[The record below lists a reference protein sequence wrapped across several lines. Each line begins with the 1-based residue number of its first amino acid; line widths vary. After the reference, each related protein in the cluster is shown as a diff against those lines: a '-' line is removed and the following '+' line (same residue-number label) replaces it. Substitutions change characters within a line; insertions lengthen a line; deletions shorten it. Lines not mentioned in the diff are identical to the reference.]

1 MGEEVE
7 NKNAIVEGIEK
18 NKVIE
23 INELAL
29 SDMGPAYEVFRR
41 SIPVAFEQE
50 GLTELTEEIR
60 QEIEGKRRML
70 HDALFTVGTAVRFL
84 VARMDGNIVGVIS
97 FGPCNDDIIKCTD
110 DRLKNV
116 GELGSIYVL
125 PEYQGRG
132 IGSALIKA
140 MANQLAER
148 GIDSFCLDSGYR
160 HAQEKWLQ
168 KFGQPYTT
176 VQDYWGP
183 GSVHMVWY
191 CKTAD
196 YVG

>member
-1 MGEEVE
+1 M
-7 NKNAIVEGIEK
+7 

-29 SDMGPAYEVFRR
+29 SDMDLAYQVFRR
-41 SIPVAFEQE
+41 SIPNAFEQE
-50 GLTELTEEIR
+50 GLVALTEVIAR
-60 QEIEGKRRML
+60 EIEGKRRML
-70 HDALFTVGTAVRFL
+70 HDALHTVGEAVRFL
-84 VARMDGNIVGVIS
+84 VARMDDNIVGVIS

-110 DRLKNV
+110 GRLKNV
-116 GELGSIYVL
+116 GELGSLYVL

-132 IGSALIKA
+132 IGSALIRA
-140 MANQLAER
+140 MANKLAEQ

-160 HAQEKWLQ
+160 HAQAKWLN

-183 GSVHMVWY
+183 GSGHMVWF
-191 CKTAD
+191 CKVAN

>member
-1 MGEEVE
+1 M
-7 NKNAIVEGIEK
+7 

-23 INELAL
+23 INELAP
-29 SDMGPAYEVFRR
+29 SDMDPAYELFRI
-41 SIPVAFEQE
+41 SIPDAFEQE
-50 GLTELTEEIR
+50 GLAALTDEIQ

-70 HDALFTVGTAVRFL
+70 HDALYTAGAAASFL

-97 FGPCNDDIIKCTD
+97 FGPCNNDILKCTD
-110 DRLKNV
+110 GRLKNV
-116 GELGSIYVL
+116 GELGSLYVL
-125 PEYQGRG
+125 PDYQGRG

-148 GIDSFCLDSGYR
+148 GIDRFCLDSGYR
-160 HAQEKWLQ
+160 HAQAKWLH

-176 VQDYWGP
+176 VQNYWGP
-183 GSVHMVWY
+183 GSAHMVWY
-191 CKTAD
+191 CKTVN